1 MLFWSTIIYFI
12 RRHGLQ
18 RTVNLQQT
26 NATCVKCVFQQQNS
40 WHTQVSDARS
50 QLRFLEEIESL
61 QKKKRDEEERE
72 RLLHFAR
79 VGGARI
85 RLHSYQKQS
94 LHSNTISVFRLNVS
108 LKTTTENSLCI
119 KSWVTCLI
127 TEPLP
132 HWRSRVSAAQ
142 AKSQRGAFPSP
153 NSPQELAL
161 ILPPFMLVF
170 VSSVYSGRHK
180 LLLWLQ
186 VVTVKKEHVYKTWAL
201 PL

>member
-12 RRHGLQ
+12 WRHGLR

-119 KSWVTCLI
+119 KSWVTCLVDHRAAPTLKI
-127 TEPLP
+127 QSISSSSKKPK
-132 HWRSRVSAAQ
+132 RCVSFS
-142 AKSQRGAFPSP
+142 KLSTGVGSH
-153 NSPQELAL
+153 SSTVYVGVCELC
-161 ILPPFMLVF
+161 
-170 VSSVYSGRHK
+170 
-180 LLLWLQ
+180 LLWETQ
-186 VVTVKKEHVYKTWAL
+186 TVVVTTGRNCEERTCI
-201 PL
+201 